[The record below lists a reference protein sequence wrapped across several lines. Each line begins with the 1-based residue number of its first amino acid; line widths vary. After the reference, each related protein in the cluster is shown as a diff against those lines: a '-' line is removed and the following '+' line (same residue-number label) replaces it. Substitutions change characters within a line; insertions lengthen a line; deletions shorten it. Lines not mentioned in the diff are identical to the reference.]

1 VATAWVLFVVVVGE
15 LRDPPMD
22 PIRVVV
28 HLVLATLF
36 AWFFVWTVTRL
47 SRNAGGR

>member
-1 VATAWVLFVVVVGE
+1 MLFVVVLGE
-15 LRDPPMD
+15 LRDPPID
-22 PIRVVV
+22 PVRVVF

-36 AWFFVWTVTRL
+36 AWFFVWMMTRL